1 MHARSLAA
9 AALAV
14 AATLAAGGSAAASTM
29 TLGLNT
35 SNVGP
40 HVELGDNMFFFPP
53 SSISYLRGTV
63 LDDQG
68 KPGNS
73 CIKTLSKPLVAL
85 DFTTDSSMSCPTDS
99 GDGTGFWTWDVHAQ
113 ENEQFKAAVWPDESN
128 APAESNVVT
137 IFTAPEVN
145 WDISYVSDRKV
156 LDMIVDGD
164 SDEYEG
170 TLEVRQGSKVVS
182 TTHISGDFA
191 DIRVPVR
198 RKGGAGRL
206 KNRARFSFILRPDN
220 QDRWVAMTAK
230 GRAIRGRQGDAG
242 PVL

>member
-1 MHARSLAA
+1 MRSRTLAT
-9 AALAV
+9 AALAL
-14 AATLAAGGSAAASTM
+14 AATLAASGSAAATTM

-40 HVELGDNMFFFPP
+40 HVELGDNMYFFPP

-73 CIKTLSKPLVAL
+73 CIRTFSKPIVAA
-85 DFTTDSSMSCPTDS
+85 DFIQDGGMSCPTDS
-99 GDGTGFWTWDVHAQ
+99 GDGTGYWTWDVHAQ
-113 ENEQFKAAVWPDESN
+113 ENEQFKAAAYPDENN

-137 IFTAPEVN
+137 IFTAPEVE
-145 WDISYVSDRKV
+145 WDVSYISDRKV
-156 LDMIVDGD
+156 LDFIVDGD

-170 TLEVRQGSKVVS
+170 TLELRQGSRVVL
-182 TTHISGDFA
+182 TTHVSGDFA
-191 DIRVPVR
+191 DVRVPVR
-198 RKGGAGRL
+198 RTGGAGRVR
-206 KNRARFSFILRPDN
+206 NRARFSFVLR
-220 QDRWVAMTAK
+220 DR
-230 GRAIRGRQGDAG
+230 RGHAG